1 MEHYFK
7 NFAILNIPDI
17 PNLTLKDYL
26 PILPKDAIVKGE
38 IYDLLSSSTK
48 YLLHSNNFK
57 TKTIFGNRHLHIGIE
72 YSKNISKLTPIKA
85 DIDGRILK

>member
-7 NFAILNIPDI
+7 NLAILDIPDV

-26 PILPKDAIVKGE
+26 LILPKDVIVKGE
-38 IYDLLSSSTK
+38 IYDLFSSSTK
-48 YLLHSNNFK
+48 YLLYSKTFK
-57 TKTIFGNRHLHIGIE
+57 TKTIFGAEHLHIQIE

-85 DIDGRILK
+85 SIDGERLK